1 MFDISDDAQ
10 EPAKS
15 RRGLHERVAFLVSRS
30 EYVDARQMKKR
41 EKGREINRNRLP
53 PGSEADYKSSMKNEW
68 IKHLNH
74 DVFEIRYDLTAD
86 GLKAEGKNVL
96 DSRFVLTDKNEP
108 TRGDK
113 SLAEHPVIARAR
125 LVTPGYSDLDNL
137 EGRLKKDAPTLP
149 QEALAFIFQ
158 LAASK
163 KWRIQHGDIESAF
176 LSGAYFEREVY
187 VRAPR
192 GGLPAT
198 NTTPEIPA
206 GTVLKLK
213 KSMPGLADAPLEW
226 HKEHKVGRV
235 ETSFAESHVAE
246 ALYLCLHR
254 TPWRACLGR
263 SPGLA
268 CG

>member
-1 MFDISDDAQ
+1 
-10 EPAKS
+10 
-15 RRGLHERVAFLVSRS
+15 
-30 EYVDARQMKKR
+30 MKKR

-53 PGSEADYKSSMKNEW
+53 PGSEADYKASMKNEW

-163 KWRIQHGDIESAF
+163 KWRNQHGDIESAF

-206 GTVLKLK
+206 GTILKLK

-226 HKEHKVGRV
+226 HKEHKAGRV
-235 ETSFAESHVAE
+235 ETCFAESHVAE
-246 ALYLCLHR
+246 ALYLC
-254 TPWRACLGR
+254 ACTGPHGEPVSESVLGWMWMTT
-263 SPGLA
+263 S
-268 CG
+268 